1 MILQSNCRNWSKA
14 LLEPAKEFNLTPLT
28 IISGTIP
35 DELKGSLYRNGPGRL
50 SRGDQ
55 RVGHWFDGDGAVL
68 GVHFEAGKASAVY
81 HYVKTKGYQEE
92 TTAGKFLYPNY
103 GMTSP
108 NGWWDNLKLTFK
120 NVANT
125 SVLTLSD
132 RVLALWEGGFPYSL
146 DLKTLET
153 QGKDNLD
160 GLSDKQ
166 SFSAHPKVYAG
177 EIYNFGVSLGSK
189 IVLHLYKCN
198 SQGKIIQQNSFPL
211 SSISLIHDFVL
222 AGDYLIF
229 FIPPVRVNLLNLL
242 WVILGKKAFSDA
254 MEWKPQFGTQIL
266 IFDRHTLS
274 LVSQSTTTESW
285 FQWHYTN
292 GCVAEDGNLAVEFVR
307 YPDLQTNQYLKEVAT
322 GKTTTQAKGTL
333 WEVRLDPQTGKVISN
348 TQLLDK
354 HCEFPQINPSKVG
367 IPWRYTYLSC
377 HRDGVKESQELLTAI
392 ARFDRQANK
401 LVVADMGA
409 NMYPSEPIYVP
420 NSNDP
425 NTGWLMT
432 VVYDGN
438 NHSSEVRIYQC
449 DRLDSEPICRL
460 ELPEVIP
467 HSFHGTWHNQ

>member
-1 MILQSNCRNWSKA
+1 MVSTRDYPNWSQA
-14 LLEPAKEFNLTPLT
+14 VLEPAKEFNLTNLSVV
-28 IISGTIP
+28 SGAIP
-35 DELKGSLYRNGPGRL
+35 SELRGSLYRNGPGRL

-68 GVHFEAGKASAVY
+68 GVHFEAEKASAVY
-81 HYVKTKGYQEE
+81 HYVETKGYQEE

-108 NGWWDNLKLTFK
+108 KGWWDNLKATFK

-125 SVLTLSD
+125 SVLALSD
-132 RVLALWEGGFPYSL
+132 RVLALWEGGFPYAL

-160 GLSDKQ
+160 GLFDKQ

-189 IVLHLYKCN
+189 VVMHLYKCN

-211 SSISLIHDFVL
+211 PGVSLIHDFVL

-229 FIPPVRVNLLNLL
+229 FIPPVRANLLP
-242 WVILGKKAFSDA
+242 VILGQKAFSDA
-254 MEWKPQFGTQIL
+254 MEWKPQLGTQVL

-274 LVSQSTTTESW
+274 LVSQTTTDAW

-292 GCVAEDGNLAVEFVR
+292 GYVGEDGNLVVELVR
-307 YPDLQTNQYLKEVAT
+307 YSDLQTNQYLKEVAT
-322 GKTTTQAKGTL
+322 GRTTTEAKGTL

-348 TQLLDK
+348 SQLLDK
-354 HCEFPQINPSKVG
+354 HCEFPVINQLKVG
-367 IPWRYTYLSC
+367 KPWRYTYLSC
-377 HRDGVKESQELLTAI
+377 HREGVKENQELLTAI
-392 ARFDRQANK
+392 AQFDRQENK

-409 NMYPSEPIYVP
+409 KMYPSEPIYVP
-420 NSNDP
+420 HP
-425 NTGWLMT
+425 NAPNIGWILT

-438 NHSSEVRIYQC
+438 NHSSEVRIYQSDC
-449 DRLDSEPICRL
+449 LDTEPICRL
-460 ELPEVIP
+460 QLPEVIP
-467 HSFHGTWHNQ
+467 HSFHGTWRNH